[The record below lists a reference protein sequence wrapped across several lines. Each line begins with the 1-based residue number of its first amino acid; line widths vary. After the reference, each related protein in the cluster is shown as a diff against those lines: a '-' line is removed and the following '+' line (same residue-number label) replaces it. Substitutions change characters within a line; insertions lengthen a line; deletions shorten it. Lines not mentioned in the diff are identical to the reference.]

1 MGASIQG
8 GRLQGSLR
16 VSEGRAAA
24 AIEVIERHM
33 AAEDRQDV
41 EATVATFTED
51 CYYRVPGLGIELRG
65 REQIAGWYRELFAAV
80 PDFRNA
86 DERCYPAGDMVFFE
100 ALMEGTHLG
109 DWVGWAPTGKRFSVP
124 MLVRIP
130 IAEDGLLEAEI
141 VYFDSAA
148 LFMQLGILPALG
160 SRQERAMQ
168 RLHRLRRRLSR
179 R

>member
-1 MGASIQG
+1 MGASIRDR
-8 GRLQGSLR
+8 RLQGSLH
-16 VSEGRAAA
+16 VSSGRAAA

-33 AAEDRQDV
+33 RAEDRRDV

-51 CYYRVPGLGIELRG
+51 CYYRVPGLGVELRG
-65 REQIAGWYRELFAAV
+65 RDQIADWYRELFAAV

-86 DERCYPAGDMVFFE
+86 DERYYPAGDMVFFE
-100 ALMEGTHLG
+100 ARMEGTHQD
-109 DWVGWAPTGKRFSVP
+109 DWVGWAATGRAFSVP

-130 IAEDGLLEAEI
+130 IADDGLLEAEI
-141 VYFDSAA
+141 VYFDGAA
-148 LFMQLGILPALG
+148 LFTQLGVLPERG

-168 RLHRLRRRLSR
+168 RLHRLRRRLAR

>member
-1 MGASIQG
+1 MGAAIHRG
-8 GRLQGSLR
+8 PLQGSLR

-65 REQIAGWYRELFAAV
+65 REQIADWYRELFAAV

-86 DERCYPAGDMVFFE
+86 DERYYPAGDMVFFE
-100 ALMEGTHLG
+100 ALMEGTHTG
-109 DWVGWAPTGKRFSVP
+109 DWVGWAPTGRTFSVP

-130 IAEDGLLEAEI
+130 IAADGLLEAEI
-141 VYFDSAA
+141 VYFDAAA
-148 LFMQLGILPALG
+148 LFMQLGIIPTQG

-168 RLHRLRRRLSR
+168 RVHRLRRRLAR